1 MNTNQLSK
9 SLVYSLA
16 CLMAL
21 APFAID
27 TYLPSLPDIAK
38 EFSAELHQ
46 VEASVAIYML
56 GYAIGQ
62 LFGGPLSDQMGR
74 RLTAVL
80 GCSLFMISSLLLA
93 VSDSIDQLLLFR
105 LIQAV
110 GGGTATVVAAATVR
124 DRFRGREAARVM
136 SLIGMIMMGA
146 PLIAPAVGAG
156 ILHFSGWRMIF
167 VALAIYGGIAMTV
180 SLLNLPSVTGRQ
192 KASASDQ
199 APADKSKRGL
209 KAALAGYTA
218 VLKNGPARGY
228 ILTVGLAFSTMFIF
242 LTESSFIYIVHFE
255 VSPNHFPLLFGANII
270 VMMLFNRLNM
280 RLLDRYSPHQLLRAG
295 VSLQLTCAILLALSV
310 QSGIINLPLAVGLIM
325 LTIGSLGMVFANG
338 VSCYLEFFPN
348 NAGTANAVMGCSQ
361 NIIAAT
367 AGSSATLLHDGTLAP
382 VTLLMAATALGAV
395 SAIHLLTRPAVRTC
409 QPKSEA

>member
-1 MNTNQLSK
+1 MNTNHLPR

-27 TYLPSLPDIAK
+27 TYLPSLPAIAA

-46 VEASVAIYML
+46 VEASVAIYMF

-74 RLTAVL
+74 RLAAGL
-80 GCSLFMISSLLLA
+80 GCGLFLLSSLALA
-93 VSDSIDQLLLFR
+93 ASNNIEQLLLFR

-146 PLIAPAVGAG
+146 PLVAPAVGAG
-156 ILHFSGWRMIF
+156 ILHFTDWRMIF
-167 VALAIYGGIAMTV
+167 IALALYGGIAMTV
-180 SLLNLPSVTGRQ
+180 SLLNLPS
-192 KASASDQ
+192 ASKVS
-199 APADKSKRGL
+199 ADKDATDQEQPGKQRGL
-209 KAALAGYTA
+209 AAALAGYRN
-218 VLKNGPARGY
+218 VLSNRPARGY

-242 LTESSFIYIVHFE
+242 LTESSFFYILYFD
-255 VSPNHFPLLFGANII
+255 VSPNQFPLLFGANII

-280 RLLDRYSPHQLLRAG
+280 RLLDRYSPHQLLKVG
-295 VSLQLTCAILLALSV
+295 VSLQLSAAILLALSV
-310 QSGIINLPLAVGLIM
+310 QSGLINLPLAVGLIM

-338 VSCYLEFFPN
+338 VSCYLEFFPH

-361 NIIAAT
+361 NIIAAL
-367 AGSSATLLHDGTLAP
+367 AGTSATLLHDGSLAP
-382 VTLLMAATALGAV
+382 VTLLMATTALGAV
-395 SAIHLLTRPAVRTC
+395 GAIYLLTNTGAKACLPE
-409 QPKSEA
+409 SEG